1 MITSP
6 ARSSTSTAAATLFSV
21 CSRHRACSQM
31 EALNCAST
39 PRYGFCPFHLRIAGW
54 YFGEPMLE
62 GIDHQSQAIRDSELV
77 KDGGEVVTDRF
88 FGNKQPFTDLFVPHT
103 LRNQD
108 NDFTLAHGEL
118 RDL

>member
-6 ARSSTSTAAATLFSV
+6 ARSSTSTAAVTLFSV
-21 CSRHRACSQM
+21 CSRYRACSRM

-39 PRYGFCPFHLRIAGW
+39 RSQYGFCPFHLRISGW

-62 GIDHQSQAIRDSELV
+62 GIDHQSEAIRDSELV

-88 FGNKQPFTDLFVPHT
+88 VRNKQSLTGLSVPHT
-103 LRNQD
+103 LCGQGG
-108 NDFTLAHGEL
+108 DFTLAHGA
-118 RDL
+118 